1 MQHIPKQV
9 AEVVIAVFLAIVSMC
24 TLWKLL
30 VFLCNVY
37 FSEKVRKV
45 KKNVKLEIGLNAT
58 VKIVKRF
65 YIYVFPVKL
74 FICCSMY
81 RRVLCVYL
89 CGVWYFLEKRRET
102 IAKNMI

>member
-45 KKNVKLEIGLNAT
+45 KK
-58 VKIVKRF
+58 KR
-65 YIYVFPVKL
+65 K
-74 FICCSMY
+74 
-81 RRVLCVYL
+81 
-89 CGVWYFLEKRRET
+89 T
-102 IAKNMI
+102 